1 MALHQ
6 FVQRLLL
13 IGAHI
18 ESLPPAPLPQAPA
31 ALRPL
36 IDAVA
41 GPHQRFD
48 ERAIHYG
55 HRYRSGFWAIYLLS
69 AIAVLFA
76 VMPLALGWDS
86 ANHRLHPLAG
96 LWAIGEVCVIGSVS
110 TIYWLGHRRNW
121 QAHWLRA
128 RTTAELT
135 WYLPMLAPLLDLT
148 SAAAGGGSTAADGA
162 PIEANWYLRVFDPG
176 QHLRGVD
183 DVTALCAENESLAR
197 TLLAAAWSDLAF
209 ISGYA
214 RWTIDI
220 LEQQRRYHYRISNKQ
235 HALRHRVHNVNTALF
250 ALTAVGA
257 LLHLVVHTLWLS
269 LVTTFFPAL
278 GASLHGALAQ
288 SEAYRLETT
297 SQRLVVELQGAMDRI
312 RAVLEP
318 AASAIDVSVLKA
330 AIEAAIALILE
341 EHQDWHLL
349 VRPHNLPLG

>member
-1 MALHQ
+1 MVLHQ
-6 FVQRLLL
+6 FIQRLLL
-13 IGAHI
+13 LGAHVDT
-18 ESLPPAPLPQAPA
+18 LPAGAAPQPPPKLQ
-31 ALRPL
+31 PL
-36 IDAVA
+36 IQAVA
-41 GPHQRFD
+41 GAHKRFD
-48 ERAIHYG
+48 ELAIHYG

-86 ANHRLHPLAG
+86 PSHLRHPYAG
-96 LWAIGEVCVIGSVS
+96 LWALGEVCVIGAVS
-110 TIYWLGHRRNW
+110 TIYWFGHRRDW
-121 QAHWLRA
+121 QSQWLRA

-135 WYLPMLAPLLDLT
+135 WYLPMVAPLLDLT
-148 SAAAGGGSTAADGA
+148 SAEAEGGSAPSDAARV
-162 PIEANWYLRVFDPG
+162 EANWYLRVFDPG

-183 DVTALCAENESLAR
+183 DVAALCAENEPLAR
-197 TLLAAAWSDLAF
+197 TLLATAWSDPEF
-209 ISGYA
+209 VSGYA
-214 RWTIDI
+214 RWTLDI
-220 LEQQRRYHYRISNKQ
+220 LEQQRRYHYRISSKQ
-235 HALRHRVHNVNTALF
+235 HALRHRVHIVNTTLF

-297 SQRLVVELQGAMDRI
+297 SQRLVVELKVAMDRI
-312 RAVLEP
+312 RAAL
-318 AASAIDVSVLKA
+318 AAAAAIDVVALKA
-330 AIEAAIALILE
+330 AIYAAIALILE